1 MSKDGF
7 SNLVVRLRNDP
18 RFQWEMLVLAGMY
31 FGYAALYMCRATV
44 VISGPAM
51 LDDPALGLNK
61 TAWGAI
67 VGWGTAGT
75 MIGKLANGVLAD
87 KLGGRRVFM
96 IALGFCMLAT
106 GLFGT
111 MSGVLYFSL
120 AYFIALFSKSAGW
133 PSMANLI
140 SVWYPHNW
148 RGRIWGI
155 LSSSSRFSSLFTTLA
170 LGSLLLVVSWR
181 AVIATSVV
189 LAGGVL
195 AALFFVLK
203 QSPADVG
210 LQIVPSSDG
219 DDQKRPHPLDDATL
233 AEALLSFVRSPRV
246 WLICVSIMCLT
257 VLMEFQSFI
266 PIYLKETFGLS
277 AGIAAITSSAFPI
290 GCLISVLAG
299 GFVFDLLSKKKRIFV
314 LGGMMVFAVFCVAL
328 LLLLPKAGLTGNF
341 GLWTALLAIMFYGLA
356 IAPCYYIPMSVF
368 SVDFGGTRCGVLV
381 GIIDAAGYLAA
392 MAFDFLGGA
401 VADKV
406 DGWHQFLEILL
417 SVSILGSVALPL
429 FLLCDYR
436 AQKKLSSS

>member
-1 MSKDGF
+1 
-7 SNLVVRLRNDP
+7 
-18 RFQWEMLVLAGMY
+18 MLVLAGMY
-31 FGYAALYMCRATV
+31 LGYAALYMCRATV

-51 LDDPALGLNK
+51 LDDPGLGLDK

-67 VGWGTAGT
+67 IGWGTAGT
-75 MIGKLANGVLAD
+75 LIGKLANGVLAD

-96 IALGFCMLAT
+96 LSLGFCILAT
-106 GLFGT
+106 GMFSA
-111 MSGVLYFSL
+111 MSGLLYFSL
-120 AYFIALFSKSAGW
+120 AYFIALFAKSAGW

-140 SVWYPHNW
+140 SVWYPKNW

-155 LSSSSRFSSLFTTLA
+155 LSSSSRFSSLFTTLV
-170 LGSLLLVVSWR
+170 LGSLLLAVSWR
-181 AVIATSVV
+181 GVIATSAVIT
-189 LAGGVL
+189 GGVL
-195 AALFFVLK
+195 LLLFFFLK
-203 QSPADVG
+203 QSPADVS
-210 LQIVPSSDG
+210 LAVVASNDG
-219 DDQKRPHPLDDATL
+219 DNQKRPHPLDDATL

-266 PIYLKETFGLS
+266 PIYLKETFGLT

-299 GFVFDLLSKKKRIFV
+299 GFVFDLLSKKNRIFV
-314 LGGMMVFAVFCVAL
+314 LGGMMVLAVCCVAL
-328 LLLLPKAGLTGNF
+328 LRALPTLGLTGDF
-341 GLWTALLAIMFYGLA
+341 GLWTTLFAIMLYGLA

-401 VADKV
+401 VADEV
-406 DGWHQFLEILL
+406 DGWHQFITILL
-417 SVSILGSVALPL
+417 SVSILGSVTLPL
-429 FLLCDYR
+429 FLLLDYR
-436 AQKKLSSS
+436 SHKELPSS

>member
-1 MSKDGF
+1 
-7 SNLVVRLRNDP
+7 
-18 RFQWEMLVLAGMY
+18 MLVLAGMY
-31 FGYAALYMCRATV
+31 LGYAALYMCRATV

-51 LDDPALGLNK
+51 LDDPGLGLDK

-67 VGWGTAGT
+67 IGWGTAGT
-75 MIGKLANGVLAD
+75 LIGKLANGVLAD

-96 IALGFCMLAT
+96 LSLGFCMLAT
-106 GLFGT
+106 GMFST
-111 MSGVLYFSL
+111 MSGLLYFSL
-120 AYFIALFSKSAGW
+120 AYFIALFAKSAGW

-140 SVWYPHNW
+140 SVWYPKNW

-155 LSSSSRFSSLFTTLA
+155 LSSSSRFSSLFTTLV
-170 LGSLLLVVSWR
+170 LGSLLLAVSWR
-181 AVIATSVV
+181 GVIATSAVIT
-189 LAGGVL
+189 GGVIL
-195 AALFFVLK
+195 LLFFFLK
-203 QSPADVG
+203 QSPADVS
-210 LQIVPSSDG
+210 LAVVASSDG
-219 DDQKRPHPLDDATL
+219 DNQKRPHPLDDATL

-266 PIYLKETFGLS
+266 PIYLKETFGLT

-299 GFVFDLLSKKKRIFV
+299 GFVFDLLSKKNRIFV
-314 LGGMMVFAVFCVAL
+314 LGGMMVLAVCCVAL
-328 LLLLPKAGLTGNF
+328 LLALPTLGLTGDF
-341 GLWTALLAIMFYGLA
+341 GLWTALFAIMLYGLA

-401 VADKV
+401 VADEV
-406 DGWHQFLEILL
+406 DGWHQFVTILL
-417 SVSILGSVALPL
+417 SVSILGSVTLPL
-429 FLLCDYR
+429 FLLLDYR
-436 AQKKLSSS
+436 SPKELPSS